1 MKNFAALGLAFL
13 LLSCG
18 PSYLPAGDAVQMPAL
33 TEDHLLLRD
42 GVAVPLTRWPA
53 GGVPKG
59 VIIGLHSFGD
69 FRLAFTDIAQ
79 PLTAAGFSV
88 LAFDQRGFGNNP
100 DHGRWAGADSLIADL
115 GDAVAAVRMEHP
127 GLPIFVMGE
136 SMGGGVALASAGMGR
151 LDDVDGLILAAPAV
165 REDVTFRYA
174 YNALLWTAS
183 RLIPAYEV
191 HNDRGAP
198 VHTPSARERLSSDPR
213 IVRDVRIDTYWGLI
227 QLADRASDMAPEIT
241 HPVLLLHGGA
251 DRVVA
256 RKSITALA
264 VHLGALAETVYWE
277 DAPHEVLQWREQE
290 RVATRVTGWLGNRL
304 R

>member
-1 MKNFAALGLAFL
+1 RLFVLGLAFL

-18 PSYLPAGDAVQMPAL
+18 PKYLPAGDAVRMPEL

-42 GVAVPLTRWPA
+42 GAAVPVARWPA
-53 GGVPKG
+53 GGVPQG

-79 PLTAAGFSV
+79 PLTAAGFFV
-88 LAFDQRGFGNNP
+88 VAFDQRGFGGNT

-115 GDAVAAVRMEHP
+115 GDAVAAVRKDHP
-127 GLPIFVMGE
+127 GLPIFVLGE
-136 SMGGGVALASAGMGR
+136 SMGGGVALAAAGAGY
-151 LDDVDGLILAAPAV
+151 LEDVDGLILAAPAV

-174 YNALLWTAS
+174 YNAFLWMAS
-183 RLIPAYEV
+183 RLAPSYQV
-191 HNDRGAP
+191 YNDRGAS
-198 VHTPSARERLSSDPR
+198 VHTPVAQERLSSDPR

-256 RKSITALA
+256 RKSIRALA
-264 VHLGALAETVYWE
+264 GHLGDLAEAVYWE

-290 RVATRVTGWLGNRL
+290 RVASRVTGWLGNRL